1 MKKEKKDKLYRLAVH
16 TRIDHKTN
24 EELERIAAL
33 NYVTKSSVIRWAI
46 MLYLQGGAEKKKKN
60 EKVIKLMFA
69 FNRNNAFGRM
79 QSEI

>member
-33 NYVTKSSVIRWAI
+33 NYVTKSSIIRWAI
-46 MLYLQGGAEKKKKN
+46 MLYLKGDDENGEK
-60 EKVIKLMFA
+60 
-69 FNRNNAFGRM
+69 NA
-79 QSEI
+79 